1 MQWCPACWVARAW
14 SACACAQWTSQRFWH
29 GCARCAPST
38 PQPLLASP
46 THPLRTSPPTPS
58 PPPPLRTSPT
68 HAALLAPCPLRCH
81 PRALGP
87 KHPPTHPPTHPPQPP
102 SSLCCRLTLPPRC
115 APSLPPLQVQP
126 MSRETDD
133 AFRKWAD
140 KTPARAA
147 IAAASSDGGGGASAR
162 RATCTLQSTLRAHQ
176 RWPQT
181 RPCAGQ
187 CPHHFHRAH
196 CKHTADTGK
205 LPPECS
211 HTLPLLAGSQ
221 VTRTAGRAVW
231 LAQCCPNP

>member
-1 MQWCPACWVARAW
+1 MVVQ
-14 SACACAQWTSQRFWH
+14 
-29 GCARCAPST
+29 GAP
-38 PQPLLASP
+38 PQPLSP
-46 THPLRTSPPTPS
+46 FSPHPPTLSAPPH
-58 PPPPLRTSPT
+58 PPPRPLHPS
-68 HAALLAPCPLRCH
+68 AP
-81 PRALGP
+81 
-87 KHPPTHPPTHPPQPP
+87 HPPTLPCLHPVPCVATRAHWVLNTHPPTHQPTHP
-102 SSLCCRLTLPPRC
+102 SLPPRC